1 MGKLYVV
8 ATPIGNL
15 KDITIR
21 AIEILKEVNFIA
33 CEDTRRTLILLN
45 HYNIKDKKLISYYEP
60 KESVQ
65 VPKVLKL
72 LEKEDV
78 ALVSDAGMPS
88 ISDPGYKLIRVCIE
102 RGIPVEVIPGPSSVL
117 TALVGSGLP
126 TDRFAFFGY
135 LPRKGLEGFFEEL
148 KSYKDITLIAF
159 ESPNRILKSLQAME
173 KVYGSHIPVCIA
185 RELTKIHE
193 EYLRGK
199 LRDVLEDL
207 SKRQEIKGEIVLLW
221 RLEDV

>member
-148 KSYKDITLIAF
+148 KNYKDITLIAF

-173 KVYGSHIPVCIA
+173 KVYGGHIPVCIA